1 MTHSCF
7 LAVFINAMDGTERR
21 ASPRR
26 GPTSLWFCKWP
37 RLVYKSWHYSRKSI
51 DDLEEAGVAV
61 GEGGIAL
68 GNGGFVVVGAIHV
81 NGEAIRSTTVE

>member
-1 MTHSCF
+1 MVQNVGLRLGVALQARGF
-7 LAVFINAMDGTERR
+7 VNA
-21 ASPRR
+21 
-26 GPTSLWFCKWP
+26 P
-37 RLVYKSWHYSRKSI
+37 RLDYKSWHYSRKSI

-68 GNGGFVVVGAIHV
+68 GNGGLVVVGAIHV